1 MGSDV
6 YGRAVA
12 RAEADKLSDDA
23 RINPALTDPGPPVH
37 RRRSLR
43 AAADPI
49 LAAVVFALFA
59 RTFLFQAFE
68 VPSPSMEKTVLTG
81 DRLLVNKFVYAPE
94 LAPLSRL
101 LPRRTV
107 RRGDILVFRF
117 PGDPRRSF
125 VKRVVA
131 LPGETVSIADKR
143 VHVDGRELI
152 EPYAFHSDDNTWAN
166 DPSIPE
172 ERKRRDQL
180 PPTRVP
186 DGAYF
191 LLGDNRD
198 DSSDSRSWGP
208 VPAGHILGR
217 ALLVYWSATPPPSGG
232 GTSVQSPLGALRRT
246 RWDRVF
252 ALVR

>member
-1 MGSDV
+1 MTASP
-6 YGRAVA
+6 
-12 RAEADKLSDDA
+12 
-23 RINPALTDPGPPVH
+23 PAAH
-37 RRRSLR
+37 RRRALR
-43 AAADPI
+43 STADPI

-81 DRLLVNKFVYAPE
+81 DRLLVNKFVYAPDQ
-94 LAPLSRL
+94 APLSRL
-101 LPRRTV
+101 LPRRSV

-117 PGDPRRSF
+117 PEDPRRSF

-143 VHVDGRELI
+143 VRVDGRELI
-152 EPYAFHSDDNTWAN
+152 EPYAFHSDDNTWSN
-166 DPSIPE
+166 DPSTSE
-172 ERKRRDQL
+172 EHRRRDQL

-198 DSSDSRSWGP
+198 DSSDSREWGP
-208 VPAGHILGR
+208 VPERNLVGR
-217 ALLVYWSATPPPSGG
+217 GLLVYWSLAPASPDSPGG
-232 GTSVQSPLGALRRT
+232 AAIFAAIRDVFTRT
-246 RWDRVF
+246 RWDRTF
-252 ALVR
+252 LPVR

>member
-1 MGSDV
+1 MTAS
-6 YGRAVA
+6 A
-12 RAEADKLSDDA
+12 
-23 RINPALTDPGPPVH
+23 PAVH

-43 AAADPI
+43 STADPI

-81 DRLLVNKFVYAPE
+81 DRLLVNKFVYAPDQ
-94 LAPLSRL
+94 APLSRL
-101 LPRRTV
+101 LPRRSV

-117 PGDPRRSF
+117 PEDPRRSF

-143 VHVDGRELI
+143 VRVDGRELI
-152 EPYAFHSDDNTWAN
+152 EPYAFHSDDNTWSN
-166 DPSIPE
+166 DPSTSE
-172 ERKRRDQL
+172 EHRRRDQL

-208 VPAGHILGR
+208 VPGGHILGR
-217 ALLVYWSATPPPSGG
+217 ALLVYWSAPPPPSGG
-232 GTSVQSPLGALRRT
+232 GKGVLAPLGALRRT

>member
-1 MGSDV
+1 MTAS
-6 YGRAVA
+6 
-12 RAEADKLSDDA
+12 
-23 RINPALTDPGPPVH
+23 ALPVH

-43 AAADPI
+43 SAADPI

-81 DRLLVNKFVYAPE
+81 DRLLVNKFVFAPE
-94 LAPLSRL
+94 PAPLSGV
-101 LPRRTV
+101 LPRRNV

-117 PGDPRRSF
+117 PEDPRRSF

-166 DPSIPE
+166 DPSTSE
-172 ERKRRDQL
+172 EHRRRDQL
-180 PPTRVP
+180 SPTLVP

-198 DSSDSRSWGP
+198 DSSDSRTWGA
-208 VPAGHILGR
+208 VPGGHILGR
-217 ALLVYWSATPPPSGG
+217 ALLVYWSASPPPSEG
-232 GTSVQSPLGALRRT
+232 GTGVLAPLGALRRT

>member
-1 MGSDV
+1 MTAS
-6 YGRAVA
+6 
-12 RAEADKLSDDA
+12 
-23 RINPALTDPGPPVH
+23 ALPVH

-43 AAADPI
+43 SAADPI

-81 DRLLVNKFVYAPE
+81 DRLLVNKFVFAPE
-94 LAPLSRL
+94 PPPLSRL

-117 PGDPRRSF
+117 PEDPRRSF

-152 EPYAFHSDDNTWAN
+152 EPYAFHSDDNTWSN
-166 DPSIPE
+166 DPSTSE
-172 ERKRRDQL
+172 EHRRRDQL
-180 PPTRVP
+180 SPTRVP

-208 VPAGHILGR
+208 VPGGHILGR
-217 ALLVYWSATPPPSGG
+217 ALLVYWSAPPPPSGG
-232 GTSVQSPLGALRRT
+232 GTGVLAPLVALRRT

>member
-1 MGSDV
+1 MTASP
-6 YGRAVA
+6 
-12 RAEADKLSDDA
+12 
-23 RINPALTDPGPPVH
+23 PAAH
-37 RRRSLR
+37 RRRALR
-43 AAADPI
+43 STADPI

-81 DRLLVNKFVYAPE
+81 DRLLVNKFVYAPDQ
-94 LAPLSRL
+94 APFSRL
-101 LPRRTV
+101 LPRRSV

-117 PGDPRRSF
+117 PEDPRRSF

-143 VHVDGRELI
+143 VRVDGRELI
-152 EPYAFHSDDNTWAN
+152 EPYAFHSDDNTWSN
-166 DPSIPE
+166 DPSTSE
-172 ERKRRDQL
+172 EHRRRDQL

-198 DSSDSRSWGP
+198 DSSDSRSWGT

-217 ALLVYWSATPPPSGG
+217 ALLVYWSAPPPPSGG
-232 GTSVQSPLGALRRT
+232 GMGVLAPLGALRRT